1 MLAGPWLASENAPSY
16 VGENSMSTTHAK
28 RRYRVVQWATG
39 NVGAR
44 ALRRAIEHPDL
55 EVVGVY
61 VHSLH
66 KAGRDAGELAGLGP
80 IGIKATNRMEDVL
93 ALKPDCVLYMPHVCS
108 YDEVCR
114 LLESG
119 TNIVTTRMEFQNPAA
134 LDPDM
139 CARVEAA
146 CKRGNTSIHATGSSP
161 GFITEAMPIVLASI
175 QRRLD
180 KLTVNEFADCS
191 SRDSPE
197 MLFEMMGF
205 GRQPGPAHP
214 AQLDHAKL
222 CFAPSLQLVATA
234 LGLPIETFEVHGA
247 VGVARRDVHIVA
259 GVVPAGTVAAM
270 RTTVSGL
277 RAGKPLMN
285 FTTTW
290 FISTDVDTGPGPQW
304 EFRTPSGWHVVL
316 EGDCPLDVSISFPV
330 APENYAD
337 MTPGLTAHR
346 PINAIPYV
354 CEAPAGIRTTTD
366 LPQIIA
372 RLG

>member
-1 MLAGPWLASENAPSY
+1 M
-16 VGENSMSTTHAK
+16 K
-28 RRYRVVQWATG
+28 RYRVVQWATG
-39 NVGAR
+39 NVGSR

-61 VHSLH
+61 VHSAN
-66 KAGRDAGELAGLGP
+66 KVGRDAGELAGIRP
-80 IGIKATNRMEDVL
+80 IGVKATNRIEDVL

-119 TNIVTTRMEFQNPAA
+119 ANIVTTRMEFQNPAA
-134 LDPDM
+134 LDPAM
-139 CARVEAA
+139 YARVQAA
-146 CKRGNTSIHATGSSP
+146 CNRGSSSIHATGASP
-161 GFITEAMPIVLASI
+161 GFITEALPIVLASI

-180 KLTVNEFADCS
+180 NLTINEFADCS

-214 AQLDHAKL
+214 AQLEHARL
-222 CFAPSLQLVATA
+222 CFAPSLQLLATA
-234 LGLPIETFEVHGA
+234 LGLPIEKFEVYGA
-247 VGVARRDVHIVA
+247 VGVARRDVHIAA

-270 RTTVSGL
+270 KTTVSGL

-285 FTTTW
+285 FTSTW
-290 FISTDVDTGPGPQW
+290 FIATDVDMGAGLKW
-304 EFRTPSGWHVVL
+304 DFRTPSGWHVVL
-316 EGDCPLDVSISFPV
+316 QGDCPLDVSISFPV
-330 APENYAD
+330 AAENYAD

-346 PINAIPYV
+346 PVNAVPFV
-354 CEAPAGIRTTTD
+354 CEAPPGIRTTAD

>member
-1 MLAGPWLASENAPSY
+1 
-16 VGENSMSTTHAK
+16 MSTANAK
-28 RRYRVVQWATG
+28 KRYRVVQWATG

-44 ALRRAIEHPDL
+44 ALRRAIEHPDIDL
-55 EVVGVY
+55 VGVY
-61 VHSLH
+61 VHSAN
-66 KAGRDAGELAGLGP
+66 KAGRDAGELAGMAP
-80 IGIKATNRMEDVL
+80 IGIKATNSIEDVL
-93 ALKPDCVLYMPHVCS
+93 ALKPDCVLYMPHVCN
-108 YDEVCR
+108 YDEICR

-119 TNIVTTRMEFQNPAA
+119 ANIVTTRMEFQNPVA

-139 CARVEAA
+139 CARVQAA
-146 CKRGNTSIHATGSSP
+146 CKRGNTSIHGTGSSP
-161 GFITEAMPIVLASI
+161 GFITEAIPIVLASI

-180 KLTVNEFADCS
+180 NLTINEFADCS

-214 AQLDHAKL
+214 AQLEHHRL
-222 CFAPSLQLVATA
+222 CFAPSLQLVATS
-234 LGLPIETFEVHGA
+234 LGLPIEKFEVHGA

-270 RTTVSGL
+270 KTTVSGL

-285 FTTTW
+285 FTSTW
-290 FISTDVDTGPGPQW
+290 FISTDVETSDGLPW

-316 EGDCPLDVSISFPV
+316 QGDCPLDVSISFPV

-346 PINAIPYV
+346 PINAVSYV
-354 CEAPAGIRTTTD
+354 CEAPAGIRTTAD